1 MTILSPKGKPEKSAI
16 NVKRHGHKWQRE
28 ESSAEF
34 LSLCV
39 KRKWF
44 SQNTIGDFQIILIIV
59 SDKKRGL
66 KCNLYKYNFTFLFLA
81 DQISR

>member
-1 MTILSPKGKPEKSAI
+1 MAISGKEK
-16 NVKRHGHKWQRE
+16 K
-28 ESSAEF
+28 F

-81 DQISR
+81 DQIWR